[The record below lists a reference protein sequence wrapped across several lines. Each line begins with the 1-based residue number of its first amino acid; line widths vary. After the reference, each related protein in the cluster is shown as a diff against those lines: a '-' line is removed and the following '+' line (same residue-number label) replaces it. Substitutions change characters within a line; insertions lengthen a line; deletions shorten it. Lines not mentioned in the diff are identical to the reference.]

1 MQLPYIY
8 MGKLQAHI
16 NRLDAQEAG
25 KNKPKP
31 MTEPTPVRAK
41 VPRNTYVLGFFNYPG
56 CIVVCN
62 TAREEKGDFVKLAH
76 VSHKGEIM
84 RYFKTNLPAD
94 IVERI
99 DQCAFETKE
108 KHEQKLQDEKKV
120 RQLHKEWLL
129 TQGYTREQIIKTY
142 GPFWH
147 NTRPP
152 QPFTDSTLSKK
163 YFYPSRRQ
171 SPLICLPTK
180 KGCKEAI

>member
-16 NRLDAQEAG
+16 NRLDAQEAS

-31 MTEPTPVRAK
+31 MKEPKPVRAK

-142 GPFWH
+142 GPF
-147 NTRPP
+147 
-152 QPFTDSTLSKK
+152 
-163 YFYPSRRQ
+163 
-171 SPLICLPTK
+171 
-180 KGCKEAI
+180 